1 MLAAQS
7 GKFYSL
13 SDVLAPYMWVFFFA
27 WLMSII
33 STPIFRHYA
42 LKKGIVDWPD
52 LRRKKHP
59 EPIAYLGGLA
69 IFLGWIAG
77 VGSGFLIDP
86 HYVDPVANI
95 TKKSIQFPISVIIG
109 AILITLV
116 GVVDDIHGLSPRVK
130 LGGQLLAAAGLAGD
144 QVGVNLA
151 KGIFVP
157 IFKQFEFGAELLP
170 LPEWFLY
177 WTGAGIVVIMVL
189 GGCNAAN
196 LLDGLDGLVSG
207 VTAIV
212 ALGFTVIALALAMGL
227 YSDGAYSPF
236 EGDPV
241 RLITCLALLGAV
253 LGFLPYNF
261 HPANIF
267 LGDAGSMLIGF
278 LCISTILMFAENGE
292 ANLVMAAMVV
302 FAVPILDTTLAI
314 VRRKMRGQK
323 LFSADAQHLH
333 HQLIAAGF
341 RIRQAVTLLYVMAL
355 AFATLGCL
363 MIFIRLRFVVCIF
376 LVVFSFILITA
387 YKIGHRQFMAQKRK
401 EDDKGATDE
410 PSGAQ
415 DGVVE

>member
-1 MLAAQS
+1 MLLLAEKQ
-7 GKFYSL
+7 KLTFTLTEVL
-13 SDVLAPYMWVFFFA
+13 SPYMFVFFAA
-27 WLMSII
+27 WFVAIV
-33 STPIFRHYA
+33 STPIFRSVA
-42 LKKGIVDWPD
+42 LKRGIMDEPD
-52 LRRKKHP
+52 LHRKKHP

-69 IFLGWIAG
+69 IFFGWLIG
-77 VGSGFLIDP
+77 VGSGYFVEP
-86 HYVDPVANI
+86 HYQTPN
-95 TKKSIQFPISVIIG
+95 SIQHFPVSIIIG

-116 GVVDDIHGLSPRVK
+116 GVIDDVHGLSPRVK
-130 LGGQLLAAAGLAGD
+130 LGGQFLAAACLAGD
-144 QVGVNLA
+144 KVGTNLA

-157 IFKQFEFGAELLP
+157 IVKQFGASGDVIP
-170 LPEWFLY
+170 GWFLY
-177 WTGAGIVVIMVL
+177 TAGAGIVIIFVV

-212 ALGFTVIALALAMGL
+212 AAGFTVIAVALAMGL
-227 YSDGAYSPF
+227 YSGSAYSPSEF
-236 EGDPV
+236 DPV
-241 RLITCLALLGAV
+241 RLVTCFALLGAV

-278 LCISTILMFAENGE
+278 LCVSTILLFAEKGE
-292 ANLVMAAMVV
+292 ANLVMAALVV

-333 HQLIAAGF
+333 HQLIASGF
-341 RIRQAVTLLYVMAL
+341 RIRQAVTLLYIMAF

-363 MIFIRLRFVVCIF
+363 MIFIRLRFVACIF

-387 YKIGHRQFMAQKRK
+387 YKIGHRQFTAAERETAKLKGVEEENDEQP
-401 EDDKGATDE
+401 EDPMKHTG
-410 PSGAQ
+410 
-415 DGVVE
+415 